1 MTNAAYVEAEEE
13 REDTLVEAQIDGL
26 LSGDG
31 ASEDHQDVLAFLRK
45 AGLRQSIA
53 DRVHKAI
60 VNAEVPNLR
69 RPSKTDP
76 AATTT
81 GPLSDVTEWRHKL
94 GSAALEAK
102 AAVGTKYARQ
112 VVNLVSEKLADV
124 ASEDVLDLA
133 GMFRLLKKAGY
144 PALVKRGTYGIDVT
158 EEAEERK
165 STLMQTVYKMSPHTA
180 PATPVVVNS
189 PEDPYPTSIGLLERA
204 RDIQVQRAKDYDQP
218 GGERSMAN
226 TVAAFNII
234 TGRDLSESEGW
245 EFMVLL
251 KLVRDR
257 SVPGG
262 HRDSLEDAVSYAA
275 LMGEARL
282 REEPEDLGDEEE
294 DDEEDY

>member
-26 LSGDG
+26 LTGDG
-31 ASEDHQDVLAFLRK
+31 ASEDHQDVIAFLRK

-69 RPSKTDP
+69 RPPKTDP
-76 AATTT
+76 SATTT
-81 GPLSDVTEWRHKL
+81 GPLSDVTEWRNKL
-94 GSAALEAK
+94 SLAALEAK

-112 VVNLVSEKLADV
+112 VVNLVSERLYGV
-124 ASEDVLDLA
+124 PGEECRDLT
-133 GMFRLLKKAGY
+133 GVFRLLQKAGY
-144 PALVKRGTYGIDVT
+144 PALVKRGTYNIDVT
-158 EEAEERK
+158 EEGEERK
-165 STLMQTVYKMSPHTA
+165 SPPVQTAYKPWPTA
-180 PATPVVVNS
+180 PIAPIVVNS
-189 PEDPYPTSIGLLERA
+189 SEDPYPTSIGLLERA
-204 RDIQVQRAKDYDQP
+204 RDIQMQRAKDYDQP

-234 TGRDLSESEGW
+234 AGRDLSESEGW

-257 SVPGG
+257 SVQGG
-262 HRDSLEDAVSYAA
+262 HRDSLEDALSYAA

-294 DDEEDY
+294 DDEEVF